1 MPPQNATELIA
12 AAERAYND
20 LNSTGWGEVYIVFL
34 DSARATQAVAY
45 ASPLEGGET
54 ETEQD
59 LCAEEV
65 QEALEAGWRP
75 VCLQIMPYADP
86 IIVPLREDLSL
97 DDMAVIWELGGARD
111 KQPT

>member
-1 MPPQNATELIA
+1 MLPLTATELIA

-20 LNSTGWGEVYIVFL
+20 LNSTGWGEVYIIFL
-34 DSARATQAVAY
+34 DSARATQAVTY
-45 ASPLEGGET
+45 ASSLEGG

-97 DDMAVIWELGGARD
+97 DDKAVIWELGGARD